1 MYTDTLIRTILRKDL
16 VLFKTTLANNLATS
30 VVRFW
35 ELLVNMPYLLLV
47 TLWSYFKSKIISL
60 LFP

>member
-30 VVRFW
+30 VARFW
-35 ELLVNMPYLLLV
+35 ELLGNMPYLLLV